1 MSFQHN
7 TLLATTLMLFVVA
20 VGNSH
25 AETKTIHFGS
35 VAMDTPA
42 EMHRRLQP
50 LTNYLSQVLGQ
61 PVVLRLSPDMPSAI
75 AEVTTGAVDLAY
87 LTPVAYL
94 NSHNQNKA
102 RLIVKMVTD
111 ERPSF
116 KLVIVVRADSD
127 IQAVKELA
135 GKRFAFGDRAAI
147 LQRAVVVAAGL
158 PLEKF
163 ASFEFLDHYDN
174 IVRGVLNKDYD
185 AGILTDLEAYRWQ
198 DRDVRIIYSSADLP
212 PYNITASSHVDNVL
226 YEKLQAAFLALDI
239 KNPQHRPI
247 IEALG
252 KHYTGFAPS
261 SDAEYDVI
269 RKLIKPFQH

>member
-1 MSFQHN
+1 MGYLHN
-7 TLLATTLMLFVVA
+7 TLLAITLMSVVA
-20 VGNSH
+20 TVSNIH
-25 AETKTIHFGS
+25 AENATLHFGS

-42 EMHRRLQP
+42 GMHRRLQP

-75 AEVTTGAVDLAY
+75 AEVTTGTVDLAY
-87 LTPVAYL
+87 LSPVAYI
-94 NSHNQNKA
+94 NSHNQNDT

-111 ERPSF
+111 ERPAF
-116 KLVIVVRADSD
+116 KLVIVVRADST
-127 IQAVKELA
+127 IKAVKQLE

-147 LQRAVVVAAGL
+147 LQRAVVAAAGL
-158 PLEKF
+158 SLEKF
-163 ASFEFLDHYDN
+163 GSYEFLDHYDN

-198 DRDVRIIYSSADLP
+198 ERGIRIIYSSAELP
-212 PYNITASSHVDNVL
+212 PYNITASSHVDAAL
-226 YEKLQAAFLALDI
+226 FEKLRVAFLALDI
-239 KNPQHRPI
+239 KNPEQRPV

-252 KHYTGFAPS
+252 KHFTGFAPT
-261 SDAEYDVI
+261 SDAEYDVV